1 MKNLLWLLLGFI
13 LGVGAALLIGWVLF
27 PVEYANSTP
36 DTLRSDYK
44 DEYIRLISL
53 SYQVD
58 GDLALV
64 EQRLA
69 SLGGEPV
76 TKPLVDLTER
86 WIAQAR
92 SERLIVPLIH
102 LARDLG
108 AETFAMQQYMQRGAP

>member
-1 MKNLLWLLLGFI
+1 MKNLLWLCLGLV
-13 LGVGAALLIGWVLF
+13 LGIGVALLIGWVLF
-27 PVEYANSTP
+27 PVEYDDATP

-58 GDLALV
+58 GDLSLA

-69 SLGGEPV
+69 SLKGEPV
-76 TKPLVDLTER
+76 TAPLVELTER

-92 SERLIVPLIH
+92 SERLVVPLIH

-108 AETFAMQQYMQRGAP
+108 AETLVMQQYMQRGVP